1 MAETTLDSLKKYLD
15 AEEQSEKLLQLP
27 DDFYTNVAAY
37 SQLLKRTSSS
47 SGSELTNKLIAK
59 QSELLGTMV
68 RDLVRV
74 RMSKAS
80 SQRAIA
86 QLLPEERYVCS
97 MERRYASSLES
108 FIQAIASGQ
117 PSTVE
122 ANRKS
127 ELSRSTTVRFLKH
140 VDELVGLD
148 LRKYGPYE
156 PEDLALIPA
165 ANADLLVANGEAV
178 EVTPRA
184 KP

>member
-1 MAETTLDSLKKYLD
+1 MPEPTLDSLKKSLD

-27 DDFYTNVAAY
+27 DDFYTNMAAY
-37 SQLLKRTSSS
+37 AQLLKRTSSS

-59 QSELLGTMV
+59 QSELLGAMV

-80 SQRAIA
+80 SQKAIA

-97 MERRYASSLES
+97 MEKRYASNLES
-108 FIQAIASGQ
+108 FVQAIASGQ
-117 PSTVE
+117 PSTVD

-127 ELSRSTTVRFLKH
+127 ALSRSTTVRFLKH

>member
-1 MAETTLDSLKKYLD
+1 MAEPTLDSLKKYLD
-15 AEEQSEKLLQLP
+15 AEEQSEKLVQLP
-27 DDFYTNVAAY
+27 DDFYVAVASY
-37 SQLLKRTSSS
+37 AQLLKRTSSS
-47 SGSELTNKLIAK
+47 SSSELANRLIAK
-59 QSELLGTMV
+59 QLGLLASMV
-68 RDLVRV
+68 RDLVKV
-74 RMSKAS
+74 RMNKAS
-80 SQRAIA
+80 SQGTVA

-97 MERRYASSLES
+97 MERTYSRNLDCFTEAV
-108 FIQAIASGQ
+108 ASGQ

-122 ANRKS
+122 LQRKS
-127 ELSRSTTVRFLKH
+127 ELARSTTVRFLKH

>member
-1 MAETTLDSLKKYLD
+1 MPEPTLDSLKKHLE

-27 DDFYTNVAAY
+27 EDFYVTVATYA
-37 SQLLKRTSSS
+37 QLLKRTSGSS
-47 SGSELTNKLIAK
+47 SSELANRLISK
-59 QSELLGTMV
+59 QLELLGSML

-74 RMSKAS
+74 RMSKAV
-80 SQRAIA
+80 SQKAIP
-86 QLLPEERYVCS
+86 QLLLEERHMCS
-97 MERRYASSLES
+97 MERSYVRNLDA
-108 FIQAIASGQ
+108 FIQAVASGQ
-117 PSTVE
+117 PSVVE
-122 ANRKS
+122 VERKS
-127 ELSRSTTVRFLKH
+127 ELGRSTTVRFLKH

-156 PEDLALIPA
+156 PEDLALMPA

>member
-1 MAETTLDSLKKYLD
+1 MPEPTLDSLKKYLD
-15 AEEQSEKLLQLP
+15 AEEQSEKPLQLP
-27 DDFYTNVAAY
+27 EDFYVNVAAY
-37 SQLLKRTSSS
+37 AQLLKRTSSS
-47 SGSELTNKLIAK
+47 SGSELANKLVAK
-59 QSELLGTMV
+59 QLELLGAMV

-74 RMSKAS
+74 RMTKAS
-80 SQRAIA
+80 SQRAA
-86 QLLPEERYVCS
+86 ARLLPEERYVCS
-97 MERRYASSLES
+97 MEVSYANNLDS

-117 PSTVE
+117 PSIVE
-122 ANRKS
+122 ADRKS
-127 ELSRSTTVRFLKH
+127 ELARSTTVRFLKH

>member
-1 MAETTLDSLKKYLD
+1 MAEPTLDSLKKCLD
-15 AEEQSEKLLQLP
+15 AEEQSEKPLP
-27 DDFYTNVAAY
+27 LPEGFYFAIASY
-37 SQLLKRTSSS
+37 AQLLKRTSSS

-59 QSELLGTMV
+59 QSELLASMV
-68 RDLVRV
+68 RDLVRL

-80 SQRAIA
+80 AQKAIS
-86 QLLPEERYVCS
+86 QLLPEERHICS
-97 MERRYASSLES
+97 MERNYSRNLES
-108 FIQAIASGQ
+108 FIQAVVSGQ
-117 PSTVE
+117 PSVVE
-122 ANRKS
+122 LERKN
-127 ELSRSTTVRFLKH
+127 ELARSTTVRFLKH

-178 EVTPRA
+178 EVAPRA

>member
-1 MAETTLDSLKKYLD
+1 MSEPTLDSLKKYLD

-27 DDFYTNVAAY
+27 DDFYVTVATYA
-37 SQLLKRTSSS
+37 QLLKRTSSS
-47 SGSELTNKLIAK
+47 SSSELANKLIAK
-59 QSELLGTMV
+59 QSELLASMV
-68 RDLVRV
+68 RDLVHV

-80 SQRAIA
+80 SLKAMP

-97 MERRYASSLES
+97 MERDYSRNLDS
-108 FIQAIASGQ
+108 FIQAVASGQ
-117 PSTVE
+117 PSIVE
-122 ANRKS
+122 LERKS
-127 ELSRSTTVRFLKH
+127 ELGRSTTVRFLKH

-148 LRKYGPYE
+148 LKKYGPYE

>member
-1 MAETTLDSLKKYLD
+1 
-15 AEEQSEKLLQLP
+15 LLQLP
-27 DDFYTNVAAY
+27 DDFYVTVATYA
-37 SQLLKRTSSS
+37 QLLKRTSSS
-47 SGSELTNKLIAK
+47 SGSDLTNKLIAK
-59 QSELLGTMV
+59 QSDLLGSMV
-68 RDLVRV
+68 RDLVHV
-74 RMSKAS
+74 RMTKAS
-80 SQRAIA
+80 SQKSFA

-97 MERRYASSLES
+97 MERNYARNLDT
-108 FIQAIASGQ
+108 FIQAVALGQ

-122 ANRKS
+122 AERKS
-127 ELSRSTTVRFLKH
+127 ELARSTTVRFLKH

-156 PEDLALIPA
+156 AEDLALIPA

>member
-1 MAETTLDSLKKYLD
+1 MAEPTLEVLKKCLD
-15 AEEQSEKLLQLP
+15 AEGQSERLLRLP
-27 DDFYTNVAAY
+27 DDFYVTVATYA
-37 SQLLKRTSSS
+37 QLLKRTSSS
-47 SGSELTNKLIAK
+47 SGSDLTNRLIAK
-59 QSELLGTMV
+59 QSELLGSMV

-74 RMSKAS
+74 RMVKAS
-80 SQRAIA
+80 SQKAVS

-97 MERRYASSLES
+97 MEKNYSRNLDS
-108 FIQAIASGQ
+108 FIAAVGSGQ

-122 ANRKS
+122 AQRKS
-127 ELSRSTTVRFLKH
+127 ELARSTTVRFLKH

-156 PEDLALIPA
+156 AEDLALIPA

-178 EVTPRA
+178 EVAPRA

>member
-1 MAETTLDSLKKYLD
+1 LPEPILDSLKKHLD

-27 DDFYTNVAAY
+27 DDFYLTVASYA
-37 SQLLKRTSSS
+37 QLLKRTAGS

-59 QSELLGTMV
+59 QSELLGSMV

-80 SQRAIA
+80 AQNAIS
-86 QLLPEERYVCS
+86 QLLPEERHVNS
-97 MERRYASSLES
+97 MERSYARNLDA
-108 FIQAIASGQ
+108 FIQAVSSGQ

-122 ANRKS
+122 AERKS
-127 ELSRSTTVRFLKH
+127 ELARSTTVRFLKH

-156 PEDLALIPA
+156 AEDLALIPA